1 MPDGLVSRLRRI
13 YASIHAIRE
22 FDMMQ
27 LPAKVFQSKEIVSVF
42 QDFAGNLT
50 EHDMANAAHT
60 VIHNIANLQNHL
72 KRWIAT

>member
-1 MPDGLVSRLRRI
+1 
-13 YASIHAIRE
+13 
-22 FDMMQ
+22 MMQ